1 MTRLAA
7 QSVGAHS
14 ICARGGGK
22 TPPCK
27 AAEKGC
33 GYPSLY
39 RCRQQGFPL
48 IGQCALHNVVQQRL
62 QCCADARPGGDA
74 DVHQIRAVDGQLAHG
89 VAAGLGQLV
98 HAALKGCYIGA
109 AGGNLGCIGVGVKVG
124 VFQRTET
131 AQKDRPAA
139 VQQL

>member
-1 MTRLAA
+1 M
-7 QSVGAHS
+7 
-14 ICARGGGK
+14 
-22 TPPCK
+22 
-27 AAEKGC
+27 
-33 GYPSLY
+33 
-39 RCRQQGFPL
+39 
-48 IGQCALHNVVQQRL
+48 